1 MKKYLILNVFLSLIF
16 LTSSVFS
23 QKTTEI
29 SDEKKAVISELLTVI
44 KADVQTKEIMQA
56 MFAQME
62 SMYPSIIDSLVDK
75 QTDLSSAQKE
85 QVKKEHIER
94 NRNFNSR
101 FNEKFIKM
109 INFEDYMNQVF
120 YPLYDKFFTTAELND
135 LLAFYKT
142 PTGQKFITAT
152 PQLTGESMK
161 LAQAYLLPRIDGLM
175 KEMMD
180 EDLNYIKSNKNP
192 PAPKKKQN

>member
-1 MKKYLILNVFLSLIF
+1 MKKYLILCVFLSVVC

-23 QKTTEI
+23 QQKTEI
-29 SDEKKAVISELLTVI
+29 SDEKKAVISEVLTI
-44 KADVQTKEIMQA
+44 LKAEVQTKEIMQA

-75 QTDLSSAQKE
+75 QTELTAAQKE
-85 QVKKEHIER
+85 QVKKELIER
-94 NRNFNSR
+94 NSSFNTR

-109 INFEDYMNQVF
+109 INFQDYMNQVF
-120 YPLYDKFFTTAELND
+120 YPLYDKFFTTAELKD

-142 PTGQKFITAT
+142 PTGQKFISVM

-161 LAQAYLLPRIDGLM
+161 LAQEYLLPRIDGLM
-175 KEMMD
+175 KEIMD

-192 PAPKKKQN
+192 PPAKKRN

>member
-1 MKKYLILNVFLSLIF
+1 MKKFLILNFFLSLVF
-16 LTSSVFS
+16 LTSSVFPQ
-23 QKTTEI
+23 QKTEI
-29 SDEKKAVISELLTVI
+29 PEDKKAVISELLTI
-44 KADVQTKEIMQA
+44 MKADVQTKEIMQA

-75 QTDLSSAQKE
+75 QTELTAAQKA
-85 QVKKEHIER
+85 QVKKELIEKD
-94 NRNFNSR
+94 RNFNSR

-120 YPLYDKFFTTAELND
+120 YPLYDKFFTTAELKD
-135 LLAFYKT
+135 LAAFYKT

-152 PQLTGESMK
+152 PQITGESMK
-161 LAQAYLLPRIDGLM
+161 LAQEYLLPRIDGLM
-175 KEMMD
+175 KELMD

-192 PAPKKKQN
+192 PPAKKRN

>member
-62 SMYPSIIDSLVDK
+62 SMYPNIIDSLVDK
-75 QTDLSSAQKE
+75 ETDLTSAQKE
-85 QVKKEHIER
+85 QVKKELIDR

-135 LLAFYKT
+135 LIAFYKT

-180 EDLNYIKSNKNP
+180 EDLNHIKSNKKP
-192 PAPKKKQN
+192 PAPKNKQN